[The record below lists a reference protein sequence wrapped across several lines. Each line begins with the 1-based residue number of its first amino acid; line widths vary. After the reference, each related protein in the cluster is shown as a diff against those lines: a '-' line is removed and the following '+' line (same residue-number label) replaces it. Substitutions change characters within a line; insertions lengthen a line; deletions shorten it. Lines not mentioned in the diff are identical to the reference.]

1 VVGFVGGGALD
12 GPVIG
17 SRILRL
23 VYILG
28 SSGIRWG
35 FFIGWFAG
43 RGEKTQKLLGWEL

>member
-1 VVGFVGGGALD
+1 MKN
-12 GPVIG
+12 
-17 SRILRL
+17 
-23 VYILG
+23 G